1 MTRLLHN
8 PPDAPPTFGGYSQ
21 GLEVSTPGRLLY
33 ISGQIPENVEGEA
46 PDGFREQCRQVWRN
60 IKSVLASAGMTT
72 SDLVKVTTFLSSRTY
87 RDENSEIRRNELD
100 GADPAVTVIITDIYD
115 DNWLLEIEAIA
126 HQPT

>member
-60 IKSVLASAGMTT
+60 IKSVLASAGMMT
-72 SDLVKVTTFLSSRTY
+72 SDLVKVTTFLHRGPIAT
-87 RDENSEIRRNELD
+87 RIRRSAATNST
-100 GADPAVTVIITDIYD
+100 API
-115 DNWLLEIEAIA
+115 
-126 HQPT
+126 PPSP